1 MSASEEP
8 KVLRLRN
15 GRSIQ
20 LTREE
25 FDEIKIKTEWHGLPD
40 SSRAK
45 NARDMTDSEFSDAV
59 RRAAWRGQQ
68 H

>member
-1 MSASEEP
+1 MSANEET

-15 GRSIQ
+15 GRTIK

-25 FDEIKIKTEWHGLPD
+25 FNELQIKREWIGLPD
-40 SSRAK
+40 SPRH
-45 NARDMTDSEFSDAV
+45 ARDMNDQEFSDAV
-59 RRAAWRGQQ
+59 RRAAWRGQK